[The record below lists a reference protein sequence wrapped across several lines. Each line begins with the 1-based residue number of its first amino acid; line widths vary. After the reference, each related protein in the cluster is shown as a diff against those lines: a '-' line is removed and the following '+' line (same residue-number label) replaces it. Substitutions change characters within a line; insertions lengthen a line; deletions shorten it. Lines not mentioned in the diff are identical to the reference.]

1 MINSDLVQRRLCKLG
16 WTDRDFAKATGI
28 TYNRL
33 MEIIWNLGDPYT
45 DITSRDIADAL
56 GVLHEDL
63 TGGKPIPYVERYRN
77 MRPIDAKALQRLLN
91 AKGLLDAKGMTHK
104 DLALRC
110 RASQASISAIFT
122 GRVHPSANLFL
133 KIAWAL
139 DVPPERIM
147 QAKRPAKKQAKD
159 SLPPK

>member
-1 MINSDLVQRRLCKLG
+1 MINSDLVQRRLLKLG
-16 WTDRDFAKATGI
+16 WTDRDFARKTGI

-33 MEIIWNLGDPYT
+33 MEIIWNIGAPCT
-45 DITSRDIADAL
+45 DITSHRIADAL
-56 GVLHEDL
+56 HVLHRDL

-77 MRPIDAKALQRLLN
+77 MRPVDVKALQRLLY
-91 AKGLLDAKGMTHK
+91 AKGILYAKGMTHK

>member
-1 MINSDLVQRRLCKLG
+1 MINSDLVQRHLLFLG
-16 WTDRDFAKATGI
+16 WTDRDFARKTGI

-33 MEIIWNLGDPYT
+33 MEIIWNMGAPCA
-45 DITSRDIADAL
+45 DITSHRIADAL
-56 GVLHEDL
+56 HVLHGQL
-63 TGGKPIPYVERYRN
+63 TGGKHIPYGERYRN
-77 MRPIDAKALQRLLN
+77 MRPIDAKALQR
-91 AKGLLDAKGMTHK
+91 LLDAKGMTHK

-122 GRVHPSANLFL
+122 GRVHPLANLFL

>member
-16 WTDRDFAKATGI
+16 WTDRDLARKTGI

-33 MEIIWNLGDPYT
+33 MEIIWNMGTPCA
-45 DITSRDIADAL
+45 DITSHRIADAL
-56 GVLHEDL
+56 HVLPGEL
-63 TGGKPIPYVERYRN
+63 TGGKPISYGERYRN

-91 AKGLLDAKGMTHK
+91 ARGLLDAKGPTHK

-110 RASQASISAIFT
+110 RTSQASISAIFT
-122 GRVHPSANLFL
+122 GRVHLSANLFL

>member
-1 MINSDLVQRRLCKLG
+1 MIDSDLVQRRLCKLG

-33 MEIIWNLGDPYT
+33 MEIIWNMGAPYT

-63 TGGKPIPYVERYRN
+63 TGGKTKPYGERYRN
-77 MRPIDAKALQRLLN
+77 MRPIDAKALQ
-91 AKGLLDAKGMTHK
+91 KLLDAKGLTHK
-104 DLALRC
+104 ELALRC
-110 RASQASISAIFT
+110 RAPQTSICAIFT

-139 DVPPERIM
+139 NVPPERIM
-147 QAKRPAKKQAKD
+147 QAKRPAKKRARG

>member
-16 WTDRDFAKATGI
+16 WTDRDFARKTGI
-28 TYNRL
+28 TYNWL
-33 MEIIWNLGDPYT
+33 MEIIWNMGTPCA
-45 DITSRDIADAL
+45 DITSHRIADAL
-56 GVLHEDL
+56 HVLHEDL
-63 TGGKPIPYVERYRN
+63 TGGKPTPYVERYRN
-77 MRPIDAKALQRLLN
+77 IRPIDAKALQRLLN
-91 AKGLLDAKGMTHK
+91 AKGKGMSHK

>member
-1 MINSDLVQRRLCKLG
+1 MIDSDLVQRRLCKLD
-16 WTDRDFAKATGI
+16 WTDRQFAKATGI
-28 TYNRL
+28 NYNRL
-33 MEIIWNLGDPYT
+33 MEIIWNRGAPYT

-63 TGGKPIPYVERYRN
+63 TGGKPIPYGERYRN
-77 MRPIDAKALQRLLN
+77 MRPIDAKALQRLL
-91 AKGLLDAKGMTHK
+91 DAKGMTHK

-110 RASQASISAIFT
+110 RAPQASIGAVFT
-122 GRVHPSANLFL
+122 GRGHPSANLFL

-139 DVPPERIM
+139 NVPPERIM
-147 QAKRPAKKQAKD
+147 QTKRPTGQSRKAKD

>member
-1 MINSDLVQRRLCKLG
+1 MIDSDLVQRHLLFLG
-16 WTDRDFAKATGI
+16 WTDRDFARKTGI

-33 MEIIWNLGDPYT
+33 IEIIWNIGAPYS
-45 DITSRDIADAL
+45 DITSRKIADTL
-56 GVLHEDL
+56 HVPHEDL
-63 TGGKPIPYVERYRN
+63 TGGKTIPYGERYRN
-77 MRPIDAKALQRLLN
+77 MRPIDTKALQR
-91 AKGLLDAKGMTHK
+91 LLDAKGMTHK

-110 RASQASISAIFT
+110 RAPQASIGAVFS

-139 DVPPERIM
+139 HVPPERIM
-147 QAKRPAKKQAKD
+147 QAKRPTGKSRKAKD

>member
-1 MINSDLVQRRLCKLG
+1 MINSDLVQRHLLFLG
-16 WTDRDFAKATGI
+16 WTDRDFARKTGI

-33 MEIIWNLGDPYT
+33 MEIIWNIGAPCT
-45 DITSRDIADAL
+45 DITSHRIADAL
-56 GVLHEDL
+56 HVLHRDL
-63 TGGKPIPYVERYRN
+63 
-77 MRPIDAKALQRLLN
+77 
-91 AKGLLDAKGMTHK
+91 
-104 DLALRC
+104 
-110 RASQASISAIFT
+110 T
-122 GRVHPSANLFL
+122 GRVHLSANLFL

>member
-16 WTDRDFAKATGI
+16 WTDRDFARKTGI

-33 MEIIWNLGDPYT
+33 MEIIWNMGTPCA
-45 DITSRDIADAL
+45 DITSRRIADAL
-56 GVLHEDL
+56 HVLPGEL

-77 MRPIDAKALQRLLN
+77 MRPLDAKALQRLLD
-91 AKGLLDAKGMTHK
+91 AKGLTHK

-110 RASQASISAIFT
+110 RTSQASISAIFT
-122 GRVHPSANLFL
+122 GHAHPSANLLL

-147 QAKRPAKKQAKD
+147 QTKGPTGKSRKAKD

>member
-1 MINSDLVQRRLCKLG
+1 MIDSDLVQRRLCKLG

-33 MEIIWNLGDPYT
+33 IEIIWNIGAPCT
-45 DITSRDIADAL
+45 NITFHIIAEAL
-56 GVLHEDL
+56 QVFHEDL
-63 TGGKPIPYVERYRN
+63 TGGRTTPYGERYRN
-77 MRPIDAKALQRLLN
+77 MRPIDAKALQRLL
-91 AKGLLDAKGMTHK
+91 DAKGMSHK

-110 RASQASISAIFT
+110 RAPQASICAIFT

-139 DVPPERIM
+139 NVPPERIM
-147 QAKRPAKKQAKD
+147 QAKRPAKKQARG

>member
-16 WTDRDFAKATGI
+16 WTDRDLARKTGI

-33 MEIIWNLGDPYT
+33 MEIIWNMGAPCA
-45 DITSRDIADAL
+45 DITSHRIADAL
-56 GVLHEDL
+56 HVLHGEL

-77 MRPIDAKALQRLLN
+77 TRPIDAKALQRLLYAN
-91 AKGLLDAKGMTHK
+91 GMTHK

-110 RASQASISAIFT
+110 RTSQASISAIFT
-122 GRVHPSANLFL
+122 GRVHLSANLFL

-159 SLPPK
+159 SLPLK

>member
-1 MINSDLVQRRLCKLG
+1 MIDSDLVQRHLLFLG
-16 WTDRDFAKATGI
+16 WTDREFARKTGI

-33 MEIIWNLGDPYT
+33 MEIIWNMGAPYT
-45 DITSRDIADAL
+45 DITSSKIADTL
-56 GVLHEDL
+56 HVLHEDL
-63 TGGKPIPYVERYRN
+63 IGGKPIPYGERYRN
-77 MRPIDAKALQRLLN
+77 MRPIDAKALQRLL
-91 AKGLLDAKGMTHK
+91 DAKGMTHK

-110 RASQASISAIFT
+110 RAPQASICAIFT
-122 GRVHPSANLFL
+122 GRVHPSANLFF

-147 QAKRPAKKQAKD
+147 QAKRPTGQSRKAKD